1 MYTTETDD
9 YVETDPSGR
18 YGRFREVLGKGAM
31 KTVYKAFD
39 QVLGM
44 EVAWNQVKLN
54 DIFRSH
60 EALQR
65 LYSEVHLLKNLNHD
79 SIIRYCTSWIDV
91 TRRTF
96 NFITE
101 LFTSGTLREY
111 RRKYQ
116 KVDIRAVKS
125 WSRQILNGLA
135 YMHGHDPPVIHRDLK
150 CDNIFV
156 NGHLGQVKIGDLGL
170 AAVLRESQ
178 QAHSV
183 IGTPEFMAPE
193 LYDEEYNQLVDIYS
207 FGMCVLEMLTG
218 EYPYVECDNPAQ
230 IYKKVTSGTL
240 PRSFRLIQNTEA
252 QRFVGKCLETVSKR
266 LSATELLED
275 PFLAMTD
282 EIDLAPLSRLPSQL
296 AIQNLA
302 ANGTVVEPLLPSVT
316 DPTRTTDM
324 SITGRMN
331 SEDHTIFLQ
340 VQISDGNG
348 YMRNIHFPFSIVS
361 DTPLEVAL
369 EMVKE
374 LEITDWDPLVI
385 AAMIENEISLLVP
398 NWSAHGDPSLLH
410 HSFGHE
416 DDDDDNG
423 EGGGGRRTT
432 RPFYSAACSL
442 VAVNT
447 AHEEDPSLPHDTF
460 GHEVDDDNGEG
471 RGRTTPTFYS
481 AYCSPDPTVAVEDDD
496 KAHEDPSLQHQSFG
510 HEDDDD
516 DNVQG
521 GVQRTLPF
529 SSASASSSYNS
540 PVAVTDN
547 DNTHEED
554 PSLPHNSFGLEDDDD
569 NGGRVGERTH
579 PYSTTSS
586 SHGSLVAVK
595 DNNNNNNDGSSNDG
609 AGSGRGSNTLLST
622 STYQHSPPVDDDD
635 QSPHQRRRR
644 LRLHKMRSLVDT
656 RTQVLHRSLMEL
668 INRHTRR
675 GRGSNTNLNELQHK
689 SVADLLRRS

>member
-1 MYTTETDD
+1 MYTTDISSTAAGTSNDSNP

-54 DIFRSH
+54 EIFRSH

-65 LYSEVHLLKNLNHD
+65 LYSEVHLLKNLNHE
-79 SIIRYCTSWIDV
+79 SIIRYCTSWIDIN
-91 TRRTF
+91 RRTF

-116 KVDIRAVKS
+116 KVDIRAIKS

-218 EYPYVECDNPAQ
+218 EYPYIECDNPAQ

-240 PRSFRLIQNTEA
+240 PRSFRLIQNMEA
-252 QRFVGKCLETVSKR
+252 KRFVGKCLETVSKR
-266 LSATELLED
+266 LSAKELLED

-282 EIDLAPLSRLPSQL
+282 EGDLAPLSRLPSQL

-302 ANGTVVEPLLPSVT
+302 ANGTVVEPLPLVT
-316 DPTRTTDM
+316 DPNRTTDM

-374 LEITDWDPLVI
+374 LEITDWDPLEI

-398 NWSAHGDPSLLH
+398 NWSAHEDPSLLH
-410 HSFGHE
+410 HSFDHE
-416 DDDDDNG
+416 DDDDS
-423 EGGGGRRTT
+423 GRRT
-432 RPFYSAACSL
+432 RPFYSAACSPDPL
-442 VAVNT
+442 VAVNDNNNSSL
-447 AHEEDPSLPHDTF
+447 EDLSLRDHSF
-460 GHEVDDDNGEG
+460 GYEDDEDNGEG
-471 RGRTTPTFYS
+471 GGRRTLPFYS
-481 AYCSPDPTVAVEDDD
+481 ASCSPEPPVAVKENNNNALEDN
-496 KAHEDPSLQHQSFG
+496 PSLQHQSFG
-510 HEDDDD
+510 QEDDD

-521 GVQRTLPF
+521 GGRRTLPF
-529 SSASASSSYNS
+529 SSASSSYDS

-547 DNTHEED
+547 DNAHED
-554 PSLPHNSFGLEDDDD
+554 PSLLHHNLGHEDDDD
-569 NGGRVGERTH
+569 TRKTTLF
-579 PYSTTSS
+579 YSAAC
-586 SHGSLVAVK
+586 SLDPHVAVT
-595 DNNNNNNDGSSNDG
+595 DNEGSSNDD
-609 AGSGRGSNTLLST
+609 GSGRGSNTLLSS
-622 STYQHSPPVDDDD
+622 STYQHSPPVEDDD
-635 QSPHQRRRR
+635 QSPQQRRRR
-644 LRLHKMRSLVDT
+644 LRLHKMKSLVDT

-675 GRGSNTNLNELQHK
+675 GRGSSTNLNELQHQP
-689 SVADLLRRS
+689 VADFLRRS

>member
-1 MYTTETDD
+1 SNDSNP

-54 DIFRSH
+54 EIFRSH

-65 LYSEVHLLKNLNHD
+65 LYSEVHLLKNLNHE
-79 SIIRYCTSWIDV
+79 SIIRYCTSWIDIN
-91 TRRTF
+91 RRTF

-116 KVDIRAVKS
+116 KVDIRAIKS

-218 EYPYVECDNPAQ
+218 EYPYIECDNPAQ

-240 PRSFRLIQNTEA
+240 PRSFRLIQNIEA
-252 QRFVGKCLETVSKR
+252 KRFVGKCLETVSKR
-266 LSATELLED
+266 LSAKELLED

-282 EIDLAPLSRLPSQL
+282 EGDLAPLSRLPSQL

-302 ANGTVVEPLLPSVT
+302 ANGTVVEPLPSVI
-316 DPTRTTDM
+316 DPARTTDM

-374 LEITDWDPLVI
+374 LEITDWDPLEI

-398 NWSAHGDPSLLH
+398 NWSAHEDPSLLH

-416 DDDDDNG
+416 DDDDN
-423 EGGGGRRTT
+423 GRRT
-432 RPFYSAACSL
+432 RPFYSAACS
-442 VAVNT
+442 
-447 AHEEDPSLPHDTF
+447 
-460 GHEVDDDNGEG
+460 
-471 RGRTTPTFYS
+471 
-481 AYCSPDPTVAVEDDD
+481 PDP
-496 KAHEDPSLQHQSFG
+496 P
-510 HEDDDD
+510 
-516 DNVQG
+516 
-521 GVQRTLPF
+521 
-529 SSASASSSYNS
+529 
-540 PVAVTDN
+540 
-547 DNTHEED
+547 
-554 PSLPHNSFGLEDDDD
+554 
-569 NGGRVGERTH
+569 
-579 PYSTTSS
+579 
-586 SHGSLVAVK
+586 VAVK
-595 DNNNNNNDGSSNDG
+595 DNKNNSVEDLYNEGSSNDD
-609 AGSGRGSNTLLST
+609 GSGRGSNTLLSS
-622 STYQHSPPVDDDD
+622 STYQQHSPPVEDDD
-635 QSPHQRRRR
+635 QSPQQRRRR
-644 LRLHKMRSLVDT
+644 LRLHKMKSLVDT

-675 GRGSNTNLNELQHK
+675 GRGSNTNLNELQHQP
-689 SVADLLRRS
+689 VADFLRRS